1 MARLYGLHAVKS
13 RLARRQGLRRLLV
26 KAGPQSAR
34 LREAVRLAEAQGC
47 PVEALAPAELS
58 AQLGLEAGRHQGL
71 ALDAEPPPP
80 LTERQ
85 LLALAEAQPSPLLL
99 ALDGVTDPGNLG
111 ACLRSAAALGVDA
124 AILPK
129 DKTAPLNA
137 VAAKAASGALDFLP
151 VAQVANLAR
160 VLQRLKAAG
169 VWLVGA
175 ALEAET
181 ALPALDLRGGLC
193 LALGAEGAGLRRRT
207 RETCDHLAAIPLAG
221 GAGLPLNVSVATGVC
236 LYEAQRQRMP
246 CTPGK
251 PSQP

>member
-1 MARLYGLHAVKS
+1 MARLYGIHAVTS
-13 RLARRQGLRRLLV
+13 RLARPKGLARLLV
-26 KAGPQSAR
+26 KAGKRSAR
-34 LREAVRLAEAQGC
+34 LGEAIRLAEAQGC
-47 PVEALAPAELS
+47 PVETLPLAELS
-58 AQLGLEAGRHQGL
+58 AQLGLDAGRHQGL
-71 ALDAEPPPP
+71 ALEAEPPPP

-85 LLALAEAQPSPLLL
+85 LLALVHARPSPLLL

-111 ACLRSAAALGVDA
+111 ACLRSAGALGVDA

-129 DKTAPLNA
+129 DRTAPLNG

-175 ALEAET
+175 ALDADR
-181 ALPALDLRGGLC
+181 ALPSLDLRGGLC
-193 LALGAEGAGLRRRT
+193 LVLGAEGAGLRRRT
-207 RETCDHLAAIPLAG
+207 RETCDHLAAIPLAE

-236 LYEAQRQRMP
+236 LYEAQRQRAA
-246 CTPGK
+246 CK
-251 PSQP
+251 P